1 MARNDVVTKRLAQ
14 LSMFASCSERELQ
27 QVAHL
32 ATELQ
37 VEAGHRLTTEG
48 EAGHEF
54 VIVIDGVAS
63 VLKHGTTVATLGAGD
78 YFGEM
83 ALLDDGPRTATV
95 VAETPMTLAVV
106 GQLEFVDLLDDVPL
120 LARKV
125 ARGLARRLRETEDAL
140 PC

>member
-1 MARNDVVTKRLAQ
+1 MPRNDVVTKRLAQ
-14 LSMFASCSERELQ
+14 LSMFASCSAQELQ
-27 QVAHL
+27 QVARL
-32 ATELQ
+32 ATELA

-54 VIVIDGVAS
+54 VIVIEGEAS
-63 VLKHGTTVATLGAGD
+63 VLKHGARVATLGPGD

-95 VAETPMTLAVV
+95 VAQTPMMIAVV
-106 GQLEFVDLLDDVPL
+106 GQLEFVDLLDDVPP

-125 ARGLARRLRETEDAL
+125 ARGLARRLREAEAAV
-140 PC
+140 PS

>member
-1 MARNDVVTKRLAQ
+1 MARNDVVTNRLAQ

-37 VEAGHRLTTEG
+37 VKPGHRLTTEG

-63 VLKHGTTVATLGAGD
+63 VLKHGTRVATLGAGD

-95 VAETPMTLAVV
+95 VAETPMTIAVV

-125 ARGLARRLRETEDAL
+125 ARGLARRLRETEAAV
-140 PC
+140 PS